1 MCTSRCSV
9 AFRIPSW
16 HHLEWESVPPQ
27 IPWDGKASH
36 CTPTIRSHERACCVT
51 HELYVYT
58 LLLCKASCANAA
70 CIRAHRP
77 FRSGACERAAA
88 FASAAAAAGEPPW
101 PPHMQRGRNMVLHG
115 ATPGYLAVPRGPRS
129 PEGSANA
136 VNQAVPRDTSG
147 LPLQQRRRSGGL
159 HSPITAARPDVTSD
173 CRVAWWE
180 RGGGPRSGTGTGEYG
195 H

>member
-1 MCTSRCSV
+1 M

-16 HHLEWESVPPQ
+16 HHLEWEYVPPRN
-27 IPWDGKASH
+27 PWDGRASH
-36 CTPTIRSHERACCVT
+36 CTPTIRSHESD
-51 HELYVYT
+51 
-58 LLLCKASCANAA
+58 LLCHPRAVRLHTMLCEASCANAA

-88 FASAAAAAGEPPW
+88 FASASAAAGEPPW

-129 PEGSANA
+129 PEGSASA

-159 HSPITAARPDVTSD
+159 HTPVIAARPDVTGD
-173 CRVAWWE
+173 CQVVWWK
-180 RGGGPRSGTGTGEYG
+180 RGGLDQGQVPESRGTR
-195 H
+195 